1 MLYKAITTCPICN
14 DKLNIKKLQCSKCRT
29 VIEND
34 FVFSKFQYLTSDQL
48 EFIEVFIKSRG
59 SIKDVE
65 KELGI
70 SYPTVRAKLDEVIES
85 LGGKKIKEDNK
96 KRNTK
101 EIIEALE
108 KGEVTPEEAMEKLK
122 N

>member
-1 MLYKAITTCPICN
+1 MLYKVITTCPICN

-34 FVFSKFQYLTSDQL
+34 FGFSKFQYLTNDQL

-65 KELGI
+65 KELKI

-85 LGGKKIKEDNK
+85 LGGKKVKEDNK